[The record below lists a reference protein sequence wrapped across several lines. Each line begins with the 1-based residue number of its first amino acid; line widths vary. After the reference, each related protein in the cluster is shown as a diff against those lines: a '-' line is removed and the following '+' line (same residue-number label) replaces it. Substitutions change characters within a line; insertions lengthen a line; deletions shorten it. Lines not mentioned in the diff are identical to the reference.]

1 MTKIPDWTSFLRT
14 WSDERIAVRDLD
26 DESVRHG
33 WLGCEPATQDEI
45 AAVETRLG
53 LRLPPSYRR
62 FLEASNGWRW
72 AGEFV
77 SELCSTGSVGLLR
90 DMTDFLFEMLDEF
103 EQEDLAEEG
112 EDPEDEAV
120 HRAGRWGRA
129 VQVSLEGDLTWFLLD
144 PGDVN
149 AEGEWAAYSYASWRG
164 EGPKRYESFADL
176 MYANFQEF
184 HRMRT
189 PENATTRRIDAQ
201 VEQARA
207 DLLAGRLDD
216 AVAAL
221 KEAQEFGR
229 AQAGVYLFQV
239 RVLQGNTYLL
249 PEARKLLPE
258 SDAFR
263 ERGVLPVLAM
273 LAEQGRHGYQET
285 DRILDDHRRRIADGT
300 LRPLEGEAAARAREL
315 AIRGDPEGA
324 WRVLATEALPAWR
337 PSSHSHVIPVELLA
351 DPFLGP
357 LVTPERA
364 GRILRTPRPGSPV
377 ELGTAGRSE
386 DGIAWLLESTSW
398 GRPPYLVTFA
408 HGMDAREL
416 VLRIGADPGTV
427 MPPSV
432 AASRAVMRLADGQ
445 ERGCLRAGTCGNGWS
460 FAIENTTD
468 RAGDAA
474 VNPIPGVTLWR
485 ESSIAPL
492 HFVYVDEQERT
503 LCALTATAQGLEQG
517 GAQPGL
523 LDAALNE
530 SGAFASDASTRGI
543 RMLKAV
549 ERHFGLTLPR
559 DAVERHRLPVF
570 RTPRRPRPEPSGPVL
585 SLEFQRQE
593 DPQGRRP

>member
-1 MTKIPDWTSFLRT
+1 MTKIPDWPSFLRT
-14 WSDERIAVRDLD
+14 WSDERTAVRDLD
-26 DESVRHG
+26 EG
-33 WLGCEPATQDEI
+33 WLGCEPATRDEI

-77 SELCSTGSVGLLR
+77 TELCSTESVGLLR
-90 DMTDFLFEMLDEF
+90 DLTDFLFEMLDEF

-112 EDPEDEAV
+112 EDPDDEAV

-144 PGDVN
+144 PEDVN
-149 AEGEWAAYSYASWRG
+149 AGGEWAAYSYASWRG
-164 EGPKRYESFADL
+164 EGPQRYESFADL

-184 HRMRT
+184 HRMRK
-189 PENATTRRIDAQ
+189 PENATTRRLDAQ

-207 DLLAGRLDD
+207 DLLAGRLDE

-221 KEAQEFGR
+221 KEAKEFGR

-239 RVLQGNTYLL
+239 RVLQGDTYML
-249 PEARKLLPE
+249 PPVRKLLPR

-273 LAEQGRHGYQET
+273 LAEQNRHGHEQT
-285 DRILDDHRRRIADGT
+285 DEILDGYRRGIADGT

-315 AIRGDPEGA
+315 AVRGDPEEA
-324 WRVLATEALPAWR
+324 WRVLATQALPAWR
-337 PSSHSHVIPVELLA
+337 PASHNHVVPVELLA

-364 GRILRTPRPGSPV
+364 RRILRTPRPGTPV
-377 ELGTAGRSE
+377 ALATAARAD

-398 GRPPYLVTFA
+398 GRPPFLVTFA
-408 HGMDAREL
+408 RSMDAREL
-416 VLRIGADPGTV
+416 VLRIRADPDAP

-445 ERGCLRAGTCGNGWS
+445 QWGSLRAGACGNGWS

-468 RAGDAA
+468 RLGDPTG
-474 VNPIPGVTLWR
+474 NPIPGVTLWR
-485 ESSIAPL
+485 ESSTAPL
-492 HFVYVDEQERT
+492 HFAYVDAQERT
-503 LCALTATAQGLEQG
+503 LCALTATPQDLERG
-517 GAQPGL
+517 GAQPDL

-530 SGAFASDASTRGI
+530 SEAFAPDASTPGL

-559 DAVERHRLPVF
+559 EAVERHRLPVF
-570 RTPRRPRPEPSGPVL
+570 RTPRPPRPEPFGPAII
-585 SLEFQRQE
+585 F
-593 DPQGRRP
+593 DFRRPEGP